1 MAATCPSRMCCCR
14 CGAGFHDL
22 QFHKGFGTT
31 LFHYISYKSIL
42 SWSFES
48 YETIYLKGGVDV
60 SKVSCCIHSVACR
73 TVADAVSRLQS
84 SRFRGKV
91 PPNHTAHV
99 ATKRSVGVLCQLLQ
113 ALQRNKELIWQG
125 PEGSSLSWSISN
137 LEWQCQIDFTYSLK
151 WWKRSVLK
159 CHLTDSVNTLQ
170 TLFYS
175 QPHPPGPM
183 NWIKSKH
190 HQNSGSCV
198 RNPRKD
204 WKVGIHVCFLT
215 TMGDSSL
222 VNPGL

>member
-84 SRFRGKV
+84 SRLRGKV
-91 PPNHTAHV
+91 PPNHTAHTV
-99 ATKRSVGVLCQLLQ
+99 ATKRSVGVLCHQ
-113 ALQRNKELIWQG
+113 ALQRNKELI
-125 PEGSSLSWSISN
+125 
-137 LEWQCQIDFTYSLK
+137 
-151 WWKRSVLK
+151 
-159 CHLTDSVNTLQ
+159 
-170 TLFYS
+170 
-175 QPHPPGPM
+175 
-183 NWIKSKH
+183 
-190 HQNSGSCV
+190 
-198 RNPRKD
+198 
-204 WKVGIHVCFLT
+204 
-215 TMGDSSL
+215 
-222 VNPGL
+222 